1 MNVFNLCCS
10 KEYLMKRLLLIIGIF
25 TLALGVFAFPAA
37 AQDNPDFTALA
48 QYFPTDAPVYASFRT
63 DDAFVQTLDG
73 LAAKLGSMMP
83 GGAMPGSLQAALDQ
97 VASEVKP
104 GGTFADT
111 IRPWLGDLA
120 AIGIYTV
127 EDTGNV
133 PPLTI
138 AIAITDQAKAETF
151 FDALPNAD
159 RYTRSEGD
167 GFTLYTPNSNVS
179 SDPYFIFRSDVVL
192 ITGDQALADSGGSIA
207 KSLAQSDAFNTAIGL
222 LPAPQYSG
230 IVYMDTPAV
239 LNKSLQDQRSFGQ
252 QDAAMMD
259 LFSSM
264 LNALEPQA
272 VGLTMLSDNTVAI
285 DVASPL
291 NADAVTSFDLST
303 NAQPVDSAF
312 AQYIPSGT
320 PLVIQSTNLYE
331 SYQRA
336 IANLRAVAADMPKD
350 SNAGDVN
357 TAIFGLNFI
366 VRGLTGLPTEDALGW
381 MTGDYALYLKVS
393 PAFSDAPNF
402 DEVPTSLP
410 FDFGIAFQV
419 TDANAAQ
426 TLYAGLSDSLSTFAA
441 QNATVT
447 SETLASGT
455 DALVLT
461 FDGSDMPF
469 PVELLIAKNDSVFVI
484 GTRRMVEAAINP
496 QNGLDNDATY
506 IEADATVL
514 DNADAVMYLAGNGFQ
529 PIARGLLNSSSTSDQ
544 RDGANL
550 KSLLGLI
557 RSMTMST
564 ANLPDNS
571 GSLARFVWT
580 LPQ

>member
-1 MNVFNLCCS
+1 
-10 KEYLMKRLLLIIGIF
+10 MKRLFLIVGIF
-25 TLALGVFAFPAA
+25 ALALGVFALPAT

-48 QYFPTDAPVYASFRT
+48 QYFPTDAPLYAGFRT
-63 DDAFVQTLDG
+63 DDAFVQTLDD
-73 LAAKLGSMMP
+73 LAAKFGAMLP

-104 GGTFADT
+104 DGTFADT

-138 AIAITDQAKAETF
+138 AIAITDQDKAEAF
-151 FDALPNAD
+151 FDALPNAE

-167 GFTLYTPNSNVS
+167 GFTLYTPNSDVS

-192 ITGDQALADSGGSIA
+192 ITGDQALAESGGNSA
-207 KSLAQSDAFNTAIGL
+207 KSLAQSDAFNTAIGF

-230 IVYMDTPAV
+230 VVYIDSPAII
-239 LNKSLQDQRSFGQ
+239 NKSMQDQRGIGQ

-259 LFSSM
+259 LFGSM
-264 LNALEPQA
+264 LSALQPQA
-272 VGLTMLSDNTVAI
+272 IGLTMLSDNAVAI

-291 NADAVTSFDLST
+291 NADATTSFDFTT
-303 NAQPVDSAF
+303 NVQPVDSAF

-320 PLVIQSTNLYE
+320 PLVMQSTNLYQT
-331 SYQRA
+331 YQRA
-336 IANLRAVAADMPKD
+336 VTNLRALAAALPKD

-393 PAFSDAPNF
+393 PAFSDVPNF

-410 FDFGIAFQV
+410 LDFGIAFQV
-419 TDANAAQ
+419 TDADAAQ
-426 TLYAGLSDSLSTFAA
+426 TLYTGLSDSLSTFAA

-447 SETLASGT
+447 SETLASGA

-461 FDGSDMPF
+461 FDDSDMPF

-484 GTRRMVEAAINP
+484 GTRRMVEAAVNP
-496 QNGLDNDATY
+496 QNGLDNDETFV
-506 IEADATVL
+506 EADATVL

-557 RSMTMST
+557 RSMTISS
-564 ANLPDNS
+564 ASLPDNS